1 MAIPSWISLG
11 TSSGSMNMNVNVA
24 TESHHGRINRSGT
37 ITGTTAGGTTSSCA
51 VTQYASTET
60 LSVDKNNFTSIAVGS
75 TISITGLSNS
85 ANLKIVPDSSI
96 ISGVTYDLSIGST
109 LDSSW
114 NGNTDTTVDGD
125 PGASDT
131 YRFTIRV
138 YIPENKSLDQR
149 VHKFYIKNSNESVS
163 SSIIT
168 ITQDAGVK
176 NYGNIE
182 VVTFNY
188 ADNIPAYVLL

>member
-24 TESHHGRINRSGT
+24 TESHLGRINRSGT

-51 VTQYASTET
+51 VTQYASAET
-60 LSVDKNNFTSIAVGS
+60 LSVNKNNFTSIAVGS

-109 LDSSW
+109 LDSS
-114 NGNTDTTVDGD
+114 
-125 PGASDT
+125 
-131 YRFTIRV
+131 
-138 YIPENKSLDQR
+138 
-149 VHKFYIKNSNESVS
+149 
-163 SSIIT
+163 
-168 ITQDAGVK
+168 
-176 NYGNIE
+176 
-182 VVTFNY
+182 
-188 ADNIPAYVLL
+188 